1 MTADLGLGLVDTPDV
16 RAQVSRA
23 ANRRLTVAMLTAN
36 TSGAVVVF
44 VFTFFLLPLRSALA
58 DQQSLANVLA
68 FGLYVPFSVVVGKAW
83 GGRIS
88 ATMQQWLD
96 SDGPPDDA
104 IRADLLA
111 LPLQQTRV
119 NATMWLGALVVFSA
133 VNAAIE
139 PITVLDIA
147 STVLLGGL
155 ATCGVSYLLCER
167 YLRPAVSLA
176 MLGSPAAPRQLLGV
190 RPRLVLAWALGSGI
204 PFAGLLL
211 GVSVPTRLH
220 PPLSA
225 KAVAFLAV
233 VGLVVGLVAILT
245 AAGAVGDPVRQVA
258 QAMRAVGAG
267 DLGVAVPVYDASEV
281 GQLQS
286 GFNTM
291 VAGLRERDRVRD
303 LFGRQVGD
311 EVAALALTRGVQL
324 GGELREV
331 GILFV
336 DVVGST
342 ALAQSTD
349 PQEVVRLLNAFF
361 AQVID
366 VVTAEGGWVNKF
378 EGDAALCVF
387 GAPAEREDPVSDA
400 LAAGRRLALAL
411 RSAELTA
418 AVGVSA
424 GQVVAGNVGA
434 ESRFEYT
441 VIGDPVN
448 AAARLTELAKAEP
461 SRVLAD
467 AALLRVARADEA
479 TRWIVGE
486 DVLLRGRT
494 TPTALARPR

>member
-1 MTADLGLGLVDTPDV
+1 MAEVGRGLVDTAEV
-16 RAQVSRA
+16 RGQVSLA
-23 ANRRLTVAMLTAN
+23 ADRRLTVAMLTAN
-36 TSGAVVVF
+36 TIGAVVVF
-44 VFTFFLLPLRSALA
+44 VFAFFLLPLRSALA
-58 DQQSLANVLA
+58 DEQSRANLLA
-68 FGLYVPFSVVVGKAW
+68 FGLYVPFSVVVGRAW
-83 GGRIS
+83 GGRLS
-88 ATMQQWLD
+88 ANMHQWLG
-96 SDGPPDDA
+96 SDRPADEPT
-104 IRADLLA
+104 RTDLLS
-111 LPLQQTRV
+111 LPRRQTRV
-119 NATMWLGALVVFSA
+119 NGTLWLGALVLFSG

-147 STVLLGGL
+147 STILLGGL
-155 ATCGVSYLLCER
+155 ATCGVCYLLCER

-176 MLGSPAAPRQLLGV
+176 MLGSPEAPRQLLGV

-211 GVSVPTRLH
+211 GVTVPARLH

-225 KAVAFLAV
+225 RAVAFLAV

-267 DLGVAVPVYDASEV
+267 DLDVAVPVYDASEV
-281 GQLQS
+281 GQLQI
-286 GFNTM
+286 GFNAM
-291 VAGLRERDRVRD
+291 VVGLRERDRVRD

-311 EVAALALTRGVQL
+311 EVAALALSREVQL

-361 AQVID
+361 SQVID

-387 GAPAEREDPVSDA
+387 GAPALREDPCSDA

-411 RSAELTA
+411 QDAALTA

-424 GQVVAGNVGA
+424 GRVVAGNVGA

-461 SRVLAD
+461 GRVLAD
-467 AALLRVARADEA
+467 AAVVRAARPDEA
-479 TRWIVGE
+479 ARWREGE
-486 DVLLRGRT
+486 DVHLRGRT
-494 TPTALARPR
+494 TPTTLARPR